1 MARPAQYVCTA
12 QYVQRVV
19 PVVPMILSSDTEQ
32 IVLLAMHAGR
42 AFSSGAGPCHRASVD
57 GAVRVTPGWRQPGAL
72 GIEGLPPATP

>member
-1 MARPAQYVCTA
+1 MARPA

-19 PVVPMILSSDTEQ
+19 PVVPMILVIILSGDTEQ